1 MDVTKTAPLLL
12 NPSFSLHK
20 YSWLMEFLGHI
31 LKNYENQYTGNGR
44 LALLAEKRLFEIA
57 GN

>member
-31 LKNYENQYTGNGR
+31 KTMKPIPGNGKNR
-44 LALLAEKRLFEIA
+44 ITGQKTSV
-57 GN
+57 